1 MKPLRNPS
9 VFFSKPTSGGSSAM
23 DVFRKSLRFEFDL
36 ALIWESSLSLPG
48 LPNIPKEVLARAVE
62 SSSRMFDLEVHFA
75 SDLFQLFSA
84 SGWPRN
90 PTAPPRISRVQAL
103 RLEELLNV
111 TCQLEDTDTASNRT
125 GDTSCS
131 IDVVAGFHSQL
142 VVVGG
147 TLRHYDMEAGKRHR
161 MFDLPKQFE
170 ATLVEALGGQS
181 LVPGSVVTVY
191 FDAGKSGHWR
201 IGRITLNRVGQ
212 HWEAQRAIGK
222 NIPLLSVLS
231 ALDRVVATRTF
242 VQSEFVIPSNKGETL
257 RYDIFPRRVVFDLDG
272 TLVWRGEP
280 IVQMVQL
287 ALTFSRDGIPLEILT
302 RNPGNIRA
310 VLGDAG
316 VPKEIFCNFTQLLH
330 GEKKSK
336 YIKAGSI
343 FFDDEFHQRL
353 EVSEALGIPVMSVDQ
368 VDFW

>member
-1 MKPLRNPS
+1 
-9 VFFSKPTSGGSSAM
+9 M
-23 DVFRKSLRFEFDL
+23 DEFRKSLRFEFDL
-36 ALIWESSLSLPG
+36 ALIWESTLSLPG
-48 LPNIPKEVLARAVE
+48 VPSIPNAVLARAVE
-62 SSSRMFDLEVHFA
+62 SSSRVFDLEVHFE
-75 SDLFQLFSA
+75 SDCFQLFSA
-84 SGWPRN
+84 SGWRRN
-90 PTAPPRISRVQAL
+90 PTPTLKISRVQAL
-103 RLEELLNV
+103 RLEELLDV
-111 TCQLEDTDTASNRT
+111 TCRHEDTETASNRV
-125 GDTSCS
+125 GATSCL

-147 TLRHYDMEAGKRHR
+147 TLRHYDMEAGKRHW

-170 ATLVEALGGQS
+170 TTLIEALGGQG

-191 FDAGKSGHWR
+191 FDIDKGGHWS

-231 ALDRVVATRTF
+231 ALDRAVATRTF
-242 VQSEFVIPSNKGETL
+242 VPPELVIPSNKGETL

-316 VPKEIFCNFTQLLH
+316 VPTEIFSNFTQLLH

-336 YIKAGSI
+336 YIEAGSI